1 MVLSVLRFTYSD
13 YHFGIFKLFLTSKR
27 LYCSVPWQF
36 VGSTLIGCIKQV
48 FWSNPTFVLCNWLDD
63 NVQSIGT
70 ETDNTSCTFYTHFM
84 VNRLV
89 WEAIIRFVDFVVA
102 YSGVQHILCCV
113 LVFLSSSCVPYVA
126 CFSGMSNF
134 DCPIGIIQRLFNIT
148 ADHRCF

>member
-27 LYCSVPWQF
+27 LYCSVPRQF

-48 FWSNPTFVLCNWLDD
+48 FWSNPTFFVCNWLDD

-70 ETDNTSCTFYTHFM
+70 ETDNTSGTFYTHFM

-89 WEAIIRFVDFVVA
+89 REAIIRFVDFVVA

-113 LVFLSSSCVPYVA
+113 LVLFVFVLCTICCLFLWNVHFWLP
-126 CFSGMSNF
+126 
-134 DCPIGIIQRLFNIT
+134 
-148 ADHRCF
+148 HRYYPTFI